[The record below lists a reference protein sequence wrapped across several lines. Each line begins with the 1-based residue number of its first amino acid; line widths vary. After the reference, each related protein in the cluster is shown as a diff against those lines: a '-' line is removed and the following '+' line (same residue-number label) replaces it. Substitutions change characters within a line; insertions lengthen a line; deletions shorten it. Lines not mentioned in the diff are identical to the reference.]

1 MSNNNFKRRINLS
14 NKICVEIGKV
24 SHQMTVEFYLI
35 FLLSI
40 NLCAYIELVVLRE
53 TQNIFEK
60 NQFCLKQSKLL
71 EKAYSEDLC
80 DEDIPYNQHFYLS
93 S

>member
-1 MSNNNFKRRINLS
+1 M
-14 NKICVEIGKV
+14 GKV

-60 NQFCLKQSKLL
+60 KSILFKTKQVARESL
-71 EKAYSEDLC
+71 
-80 DEDIPYNQHFYLS
+80 FGRFM
-93 S
+93 